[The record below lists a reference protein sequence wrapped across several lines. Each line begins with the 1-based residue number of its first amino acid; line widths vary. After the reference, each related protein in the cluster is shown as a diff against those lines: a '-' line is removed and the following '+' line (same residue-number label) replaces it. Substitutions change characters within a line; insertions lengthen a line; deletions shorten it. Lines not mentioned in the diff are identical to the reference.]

1 MSTVLVDHRAL
12 AERFAAAM
20 NNRSRAEMAALLTE
34 DFVTEWPQSGER
46 VRGFD
51 NFWAT
56 IENYPR
62 AGSAQMG
69 NDISTLRTQP
79 ADGLKLVAPS
89 FVFVT
94 VEGGGNSG
102 AFTMRVRYPDGLRW
116 WVVTLYHL
124 RDGRMAHS
132 TTYFAP
138 EFPAPA
144 WRAQYVEPMG

>member
-1 MSTVLVDHRAL
+1 MLVDHRAL

-20 NNRSRAEMAALLTE
+20 NNGSRTEMAALVTE
-34 DFVTEWPQSGER
+34 DFVAEWPQSGER

-56 IENYPR
+56 IANYPGV
-62 AGSAQMG
+62 AEAPMG
-69 NDISTLRTQP
+69 NDISTLRAQGL
-79 ADGLKLVAPS
+79 DGLKLVAPS
-89 FVFVT
+89 YVFVA

-102 AFTMRVRYPDGLRW
+102 NFRLRVRYPDGTLW

-124 RDGRMAHS
+124 RDGRIDHS

-138 EFPAPA
+138 QFPAPE
-144 WRAQYVEPMG
+144 WRAAYVERMDQM